1 MKIGSYYLGDHQ
13 CQFTVWAPLLKQ
25 VAVHLVAPEEKLIP
39 LQQDEQGYWQGQ
51 AEVEP
56 GALYFYQLDG
66 ETDRPDPASH
76 CQPQGVHG
84 PSQVVDHNR
93 FTWMDQDWKN
103 LLLEKMVIYEL
114 HVGTFTPEGTFA
126 AIIPR
131 IPELLELGVNAI
143 ELMPIAQFPGER
155 NWGYD
160 GAYLYGVQYSYGG
173 VDGLKQLV
181 NACHQQGMAVILDTV
196 YNHFG
201 PEGNY
206 IGCYGPYFTQKYKTP
221 WGGAINFDDS
231 YSHAVRNFFIQ
242 NALYWFRECHIDA
255 LRLDATDHIL
265 DHGAKHFLQ
274 ELAEEIDAF
283 SQQQGR
289 KFYLTA
295 ECDLNDP
302 RWVRP
307 VDRGGFGLDA
317 QWNDE
322 FHHALHA
329 LLTAEESGYYKD
341 FGNLDHMAKA
351 YTHNFV
357 YTWNFS
363 KNRRKYHGS
372 DPSDCSPSQF
382 VVFSQ
387 NHDQVGNRM
396 LGDRLCHLIPF
407 EAQKLAA
414 ATFLL
419 SPSIPLIFMGEEYAE
434 TAPFQY
440 FVSHGDPDL
449 VAAVRKGR
457 KEEFAEFH
465 AVGEAPDPQ
474 AEETFQ
480 RSKLHWEQRH
490 QGNHQKLWLFYQTLL
505 RLRREVP
512 ALNHADRQSLEVSIL
527 PEEKVLKLRRWH
539 ERSQILCLLNF
550 NSEASSITL
559 TLPPG
564 TWKKLLNSADPTW
577 GGTGSLELPEIIP
590 TERNS
595 TVAQQ
600 QLTIS
605 PHSVAIYSSS

>member
-1 MKIGSYYLGDHQ
+1 MKIGSRYLGDGQ
-13 CQFTVWAPLLKQ
+13 CAFTVWAPQLKQ
-25 VAVHLVAPEEKLIP
+25 VAVHLVAPDDKIIP
-39 LQQDEQGYWQGQ
+39 LQQDEQGYWHGQ
-51 AEVEP
+51 IEAEP

-84 PSQVVDHNR
+84 PSQVVDHHS

-103 LLLEKMVIYEL
+103 RPLEEMVIYEL
-114 HVGTFTPEGTFA
+114 HVGTFTPEGTFE

-160 GAYLYGVQYSYGG
+160 GVYLYGVQSSYGG
-173 VDGLKQLV
+173 VNGLKQLV
-181 NACHQQGMAVILDTV
+181 NACHQQGMAVFLDTV

-206 IGCYGPYFTQKYKTP
+206 IGCYGPYFTDKYKTP
-221 WGGAINFDDS
+221 WGSAINFDDAHS
-231 YSHAVRNFFIQ
+231 YAVRNFLIQ
-242 NALYWFRECHIDA
+242 NALYWFREYHIDA
-255 LRLDATDHIL
+255 LRLDATDHIV
-265 DHGAKHFLQ
+265 DHSAKHFLQ
-274 ELAEEIDAF
+274 ELAEATQAF

-289 KFYLTA
+289 KFHLTA
-295 ECDLNDP
+295 ECDLNDA
-302 RWVRP
+302 RWVRSP
-307 VDRGGFGLDA
+307 EKGGFGLDA

-322 FHHALHA
+322 FHHAIHA
-329 LLTAEESGYYKD
+329 LLTGERRGYYLD
-341 FGNLDHMAKA
+341 FGDLDHLAKS

-363 KNRRKYHGS
+363 KNRQKYHGS
-372 DPSDCSPSQF
+372 DPSDCSPSKF

-396 LGDRLCHLIPF
+396 LGERLCHLVSF
-407 EAQKLAA
+407 ETQKLAA
-414 ATFLL
+414 ATYLL
-419 SPSIPLIFMGEEYAE
+419 SPSIPLIFMGEEYGE

-457 KEEFAEFH
+457 TEEFAAFH
-465 AVGEAPDPQ
+465 IEGEAPDPQ
-474 AEETFQ
+474 SEETFQ

-490 QGNHQKLWLFYQTLL
+490 EGEHQKLWLFYQTLL

-512 ALNHADRQSLEVSIL
+512 ALRHADRQSMEVKVL
-527 PEEKVLKLRRWH
+527 AEEKVLKLRRWH
-539 ERSQILCLLNF
+539 ENSQVLCLLNF
-550 NSEASSITL
+550 NSQPSSITMA
-559 TLPPG
+559 LPPG
-564 TWKKLLNSADPTW
+564 TWKKLLNSADSQW
-577 GGTGSLELPEIIP
+577 GGKGSDLPETIP
-590 TERNS
+590 IQREE
-595 TVAQQ
+595 TVVEQ
-600 QLTIS
+600 QLILS
-605 PHSVAIYSSS
+605 PESVVIYSSL

>member
-1 MKIGSYYLGDHQ
+1 MQIGSRYLGNRQ
-13 CQFTVWAPLLKQ
+13 CAFTVWAPQLKQ
-25 VAVHLVAPEEKLIP
+25 VAVHLVAPEDKLIP
-39 LQQDEQGYWQGQ
+39 LQQDEQGYWHGQ
-51 AEVEP
+51 AEAEP

-84 PSQVVDHNR
+84 PSQIVDHSS
-93 FTWMDQDWKN
+93 FTWMDQQWKN
-103 LLLEKMVIYEL
+103 IPLEKMVIYEL
-114 HVGTFTPEGTFA
+114 HVGTFTPEGTFE

-160 GAYLYGVQYSYGG
+160 GTYLYGVQYSYGG
-173 VDGLKQLV
+173 VNGLKQLV
-181 NACHQQGMAVILDTV
+181 NACHQQGMAVFLDAV

-206 IGCYGPYFTQKYKTP
+206 IGCYGPYFTNKYKTP
-221 WGGAINFDDS
+221 WGCAINFDDS

-242 NALYWFRECHIDA
+242 NALYWFREYHIDA

-274 ELAEEIDAF
+274 ELAEATEEF

-295 ECDLNDP
+295 ECDLNDV
-302 RWVRP
+302 RWVRS
-307 VDRGGFGLDA
+307 REKGGFGLDA

-329 LLTAEESGYYKD
+329 LLTGERNGYYLD
-341 FGNLDHMAKA
+341 FGDLDHMAKA

-363 KNRRKYHGS
+363 KNRQKYHGS
-372 DPSDCSPSQF
+372 DPCDCSPNQF

-396 LGDRLCHLIPF
+396 LGERLCHLVSF

-414 ATFLL
+414 AVYLI
-419 SPSIPLIFMGEEYAE
+419 SPSIPLIFMGEEYGE

-457 KEEFAEFH
+457 KEEFAAFH
-465 AVGEAPDPQ
+465 AEGEAPDPQ
-474 AEETFQ
+474 SEETFQ
-480 RSKLHWEQRH
+480 RSKLHWDLRH
-490 QGNHQKLWLFYQTLL
+490 AGQHQKLWLFYQTLL

-512 ALNHADRQSLEVSIL
+512 ALNHADRQSLDVSVL
-527 PEEKVLKLRRWH
+527 ADEKVLKLRRWH
-539 ERSQILCLLNF
+539 HDSQVLCLLNF
-550 NSEASSITL
+550 NTQPSSIKMA
-559 TLPPG
+559 LPPG
-564 TWKKLLNSADPTW
+564 IWKKLLSSADPQW
-577 GGTGSLELPEIIP
+577 GGTGADLPDLIP
-590 TERNS
+590 TERDQ
-595 TVAQQ
+595 TIAEQ
-600 QLTIS
+600 QLILG
-605 PHSVAIYSSS
+605 PESVVIYGSV

>member
-1 MKIGSYYLGDHQ
+1 MEIGSHYLGDRQ
-13 CQFTVWAPLLKQ
+13 CAFTVWAPQLKQ
-25 VAVHLVAPEEKLIP
+25 VAVHFIAPEEKIVP
-39 LQQDEQGYWQGQ
+39 LQQDEQGYWRGTI
-51 AEVEP
+51 ETDP

-66 ETDRPDPASH
+66 ETDRPDPASN

-84 PSQVVDHNR
+84 PSQVVDHNQ
-93 FTWMDQDWKN
+93 FAWMDQDWQNRPLKDY
-103 LLLEKMVIYEL
+103 VIYEL
-114 HVGTFTPEGTFA
+114 HVGTFTPEGTFE

-160 GAYLYGVQYSYGG
+160 GTYLYGVQYSYGG
-173 VDGLKQLV
+173 VNGLKQLI

-221 WGGAINFDDS
+221 WGSAINFDDA
-231 YSHAVRNFFIQ
+231 YSPIVRNFFIQ
-242 NALYWFRECHIDA
+242 NALYWFREYHIDA

-274 ELAEEIDAF
+274 QLGEEVAVF

-289 KFYLTA
+289 PFYLTA
-295 ECDLNDP
+295 ECDLNDA

-307 VDRGGFGLDA
+307 CEKGGFGLDA

-329 LLTAEESGYYKD
+329 LLTKEQSGYYVD
-341 FGNLDHMAKA
+341 FGDLQHLAKA

-363 KNRRKYHGS
+363 KNRQKYHGS
-372 DPSDCSPSQF
+372 DPSDCPPDQF

-414 ATFLL
+414 ATTFL
-419 SPSIPLIFMGEEYAE
+419 SPSIPLIFMGEEYGE

-457 KEEFAEFH
+457 KEEFAAFH

-474 AEETFQ
+474 SEETFQ
-480 RSKLHWEQRH
+480 RSKLHWEQRYEGEH
-490 QGNHQKLWLFYQTLL
+490 KILWQFYQTLL

-512 ALNHADRQSLEVSIL
+512 ALSHADRQCLEVT
-527 PEEKVLKLRRWH
+527 PMVEKNLLKLRRWH
-539 ERSQILCLLNF
+539 NGSEVFCLMNF
-550 NSEASSITL
+550 HAEAVTVTV

-564 TWKKLLNSADPTW
+564 TWKKLLDSADTQWHGP
-577 GGTGSLELPEIIP
+577 GNPLPDVVP
-590 TERNS
+590 TERDE

-600 QLTIS
+600 QFNLS
-605 PHSVAIYSSS
+605 PYSVVVYSRL